1 MERSSQKENGR
12 INSVLMWWEVIR
24 TNRSSGFVCLIDQT
38 YFRHSDHQFN
48 ISNIGFS
55 LFPTATTHSQNDGY
69 AALLIQT
76 ASPKMM
82 WRVTIASRRHI
93 PLFPDRTQPEF
104 AVPGAGNRK
113 ISEFSGFPGDPS
125 KKSSLYD
132 F

>member
-1 MERSSQKENGR
+1 MERSSQKQNGR

-48 ISNIGFS
+48 ISNIGFN

-93 PLFPDRTQPEF
+93 PLFPDRMQPELADPQAKF
-104 AVPGAGNRK
+104 R
-113 ISEFSGFPGDPS
+113 ISFVHTFMVA
-125 KKSSLYD
+125 K
-132 F
+132 